1 MNISEVIYLFHQGAA
16 ASIRGVVFGEI
27 IICIETK
34 IEGGGGMKK
43 VGIFVS
49 YVGILLTGDETAF
62 LASFGIEY

>member
-34 IEGGGGMKK
+34 MGGGVKK